1 MAGATMLQNSRIGA
15 SEDFAALAEIGYQQE
30 TLGAR
35 AAAATIFRASG
46 QDQFLPEDFAQ
57 QVKREEIRVPGPVNY
72 TNNFTY
78 AATTTYTDN
87 AAAWTYTNPSDRYT
101 IVWSMGLEM
110 HNLLAS
116 AAGTMP
122 ADGPLRQLRSNMS
135 IICNFPNGKAIQRSY
150 AEFDLGVAEIEQD
163 GQTTLVGIAMSQ
175 QLLKE
180 RLKRMVV
187 QGQPLGVLMPND
199 ILTVG
204 IANGGSSATPADSV
218 SGVQITQYLLCQE
231 YCTS

>member
-1 MAGATMLQNSRIGA
+1 MAGARIQA
-15 SEDFAALAEIGYQQE
+15 SEDFAAIAEMGYQQE

-57 QVKREEIRVPGPVNY
+57 QVKREEIRIPGPVNY

-78 AATTTYTDN
+78 AATTTYTDS
-87 AAAWTYTNPSDRYT
+87 ASAWTYTNPSDRYA
-101 IVWSMGLEM
+101 IVWAMGLEM
-110 HNLLAS
+110 HNILAS

-122 ADGPLRQLRSNMS
+122 ADGPLRQLRNTMS

-150 AEFDLGVAEIEQD
+150 AEFDLGVAEVEQD
-163 GQTTLVGIAMSQ
+163 GQTTLVGVAMSQ
-175 QLLKE
+175 VLLKA
-180 RLKRMVV
+180 RLKKMVV
-187 QGQPLGVLMPND
+187 RGQPLGVLMPND

-218 SGVQITQYLLCQE
+218 SGVQITQYLLLQE